1 MEIRVIEESNEKD
14 INIPNHPFALR
25 GRLIVT
31 YSGTEW
37 EYRVVRYPA
46 EQITEMTFP
55 DENYVYSEM
64 KDCVF
69 LGAYEGNV
77 CVGLAI
83 LSLSYGPCLYLS
95 DLKVNR
101 EWRGKGVGRKLI
113 DAAMTVAA
121 EKKCTGLLAIAQDN
135 NLDACLFYLGCGF
148 EIGGLD
154 TAIYQGTKQ
163 EGKSD
168 INFYKR

>member
-1 MEIRVIEESNEKD
+1 MEIRIIEEANERD

-25 GRLIVT
+25 GKLIVT
-31 YSGTEW
+31 YSGTRW
-37 EYRVVRYPA
+37 EHRAERYPE

-83 LSLSYGPCLYLS
+83 LRLNYGPCLYLY

-113 DAAMTVAA
+113 DAAMQLVK
-121 EKKCTGLLAIAQDN
+121 EKNCMGLFAVAQDN
-135 NLDACLFYLGCGF
+135 NLDACLFYISCGF

-154 TAIYQGTKQ
+154 TATYQGTKQ

-168 INFYKR
+168 IHFYKR